1 MKKLISILLALA
13 LLVSCIA
20 ALAEAEPEE
29 YACREENFSTRIP
42 AGTSAA
48 YEEGTGLMIYARSEG
63 NIPYVIVSRRPLD
76 MKFQNPEN
84 YLNNVF
90 REYMEDKYGDKF
102 RGMNPAKTWEAGGK
116 ELLGARYMYM
126 VGDVQ
131 VTLLRLVE
139 VRNGGDVEYTA
150 KYTGDTEEITMAA
163 LDTAVRYYRETDN
176 ETPEKPEVTEIPAP
190 SGTVPAFMIP
200 SEFVTRFNGAM
211 EALADQYADQLGE
224 ETARALKD
232 SYTITEKD
240 PQNQIVY
247 YGTKDWQI
255 EVAFYY
261 PDDNEP
267 EDTTVARIMNFAIR
281 NDTPEMAANI
291 SRRIFEML
299 IAYEFQN
306 EVSADALHNWFE
318 TVNSPEDTFQIPGYT
333 VNAVFPEGYTQYA
346 ILPADADIPEG
357 TPDIPVENEP
367 PESPAGTAAQDD
379 GEWMDFHCE
388 EDGFTT
394 RKPYHALTQYKN
406 DKGYV
411 GIAFYLD
418 VPGFPPYVLIHRRP
432 MEGKFKNPEGYLNN
446 TYREFL
452 EDKFAGSSVA
462 TNPAKTW
469 EIGGKQLIGAK
480 YTIRDEY
487 GETIQLQLIE
497 VRELGDVE
505 YTAMYSSAEEEALV
519 MKALEA
525 AVANYAEDE
534 AKETAAASLGTAP
547 AGNTAGHL
555 PGLEEIRAKLES
567 GEKIGSMTYRDA
579 NYSDIF
585 FLDDLYMPEYIG
597 SLWEALSEVTVGEP
611 VEVSGDVPRTH
622 MDIWVDGHECW
633 FGFGENFAEDSDGK
647 CYRLEDDSRFREV
660 LKTVTDQM
668 LTIVW
673 LEYRPVILGK
683 TTPAEL
689 TEDGWDFSFEEDG
702 TIAISFD
709 YRDGGAVY
717 LTTEHASVNRPIMKI
732 NAMWADE
739 YNIEYCGF
747 DGAINPG
754 LAEGVDHDANWN
766 REYPFEVLV
775 TAWERDDIYIDPWGA
790 MCNWLVDECGAK
802 LNEEGVYEA
811 EVKLNDGRTVYIQSH
826 DSAPCV
832 SLIGY

>member
-1 MKKLISILLALA
+1 MKKLMSFLLVLA
-13 LLVSCIA
+13 LLASCVTV
-20 ALAEAEPEE
+20 LAETETTEFVCPEK
-29 YACREENFSTRIP
+29 NFATRIP
-42 AGTSAA
+42 AGASAR
-48 YEEGTGLMIYARSEG
+48 YEKGTGLIIYTRSEG
-63 NIPYVIVSRRPLD
+63 NIPYVAVTRRSQD
-76 MKFQNPEN
+76 MKFRNPED
-84 YLNNVF
+84 YLNNVV
-90 REYMEDKYGDKF
+90 REYLEEKHGDKF
-102 RGMNPAKTWEAGGK
+102 RGMNPAKTWEVGGK
-116 ELLGARYMYM
+116 KLLGALYMYL
-126 VGDVQ
+126 VGDAP
-131 VTLLRLVE
+131 VTLLWLTEIRD
-139 VRNGGDVEYTA
+139 GGDVEYWA
-150 KYTGDTEEITMAA
+150 KYTENTEEITMDA
-163 LDTAVRYYRETDN
+163 LNLAVQYYRETD
-176 ETPEKPEVTEIPAP
+176 TEAP
-190 SGTVPAFMIP
+190 DVP
-200 SEFVTRFNGAM
+200 
-211 EALADQYADQLGE
+211 
-224 ETARALKD
+224 ETAGQE
-232 SYTITEKD
+232 T
-240 PQNQIVY
+240 
-247 YGTKDWQI
+247 
-255 EVAFYY
+255 
-261 PDDNEP
+261 
-267 EDTTVARIMNFAIR
+267 
-281 NDTPEMAANI
+281 
-291 SRRIFEML
+291 
-299 IAYEFQN
+299 
-306 EVSADALHNWFE
+306 VSA
-318 TVNSPEDTFQIPGYT
+318 P
-333 VNAVFPEGYTQYA
+333 
-346 ILPADADIPEG
+346 
-357 TPDIPVENEP
+357 
-367 PESPAGTAAQDD
+367 DD

-388 EDGFTT
+388 EDRFTT
-394 RKPYHALTQYKN
+394 KKPYHALTQYRN
-406 DKGYV
+406 DRGYA
-411 GIAFYLD
+411 GITFYLD
-418 VPGFPPYVLIHRRP
+418 VPGYPPYVMIHRRP
-432 MEGKFKNPEGYLNN
+432 MEAKFKNPKGYLNN

-452 EDKFAGSSVA
+452 EDKFANARVT
-462 TNPAKTW
+462 TNLAKIW
-469 EIGGKQLIGAK
+469 EVGGKQLIGAR
-480 YTIRDEY
+480 YTMQDDY

-505 YTAMYSSAEEEALV
+505 YTVMYNSAEEEESV

-709 YRDGGAVY
+709 YRDGAVY

-802 LNEEGVYEA
+802 LNEEGIYET

>member
-163 LDTAVRYYRETDN
+163 LDTAVRYYRETDT

-190 SGTVPAFMIP
+190 SGTVPAFLIP

-224 ETARALKD
+224 ENARALKD

-255 EVAFYY
+255 EAAFYY

-267 EDTTVARIMNFAIR
+267 ADTTVARIMNFAIR

-318 TVNSPEDTFQIPGYT
+318 TVSSSEDTFQIPGYT

-534 AKETAAASLGTAP
+534 AYAGGDYGDDDMGWDQETARAWAEERKAAKEFCDSFS
-547 AGNTAGHL
+547 
-555 PGLEEIRAKLES
+555 AKL
-567 GEKIGSMTYRDA
+567 TDRDLLSVILL
-579 NYSDIF
+579 Y
-585 FLDDLYMPEYIG
+585 DDEYP
-597 SLWEALSEVTVGEP
+597 VT
-611 VEVSGDVPRTH
+611 
-622 MDIWVDGHECW
+622 
-633 FGFGENFAEDSDGK
+633 
-647 CYRLEDDSRFREV
+647 
-660 LKTVTDQM
+660 
-668 LTIVW
+668 
-673 LEYRPVILGK
+673 LGK
-683 TTPAEL
+683 TTPKDLMERGWSMSSESDGAML
-689 TEDGWDFSFEEDG
+689 LHDKGGEDTG
-702 TIAISFD
+702 IIL
-709 YRDGGAVY
+709 Y
-717 LTTEHASVNRPIMKI
+717 TEHGYFDEPILTVN
-732 NAMWADE
+732 AFWDE
-739 YNIEYCGF
+739 NLNVKYCGF
-747 DGAINPG
+747 DSMIGIYADDPDEYWHPDPTG
-754 LAEGVDHDANWN
+754 RKLYELLYDTGECLGVWDSMA
-766 REYPFEVLV
+766 
-775 TAWERDDIYIDPWGA
+775 A
-790 MCNWLVDECGAK
+790 WLVKDCGAK
-802 LNEEGVYEA
+802 QSEEGIYEA
-811 EVKLNDGRTVYIQSH
+811 EVVLNDGRTVYISSH
-826 DSAPCV
+826 DSPPRV